1 MDRRMKMVFASD
13 SFKGSLSG
21 REAGELLEKA
31 ARQVFGEI
39 EAVKITAADGG
50 EGTVEALLETCGGEK
65 TEVLVHDARMRPVS
79 ASYGMFGQKYARC
92 V

>member
-50 EGTVEALLETCGGEK
+50 EGTVEALLETCGAKDRG
-65 TEVLVHDARMRPVS
+65 
-79 ASYGMFGQKYARC
+79 FGA
-92 V
+92 